1 MLRLYDTA
9 TGSEA
14 VLSGA
19 DNGRIGLYVCGPT
32 VYGPPHIGHGRF
44 ALTYDILRRYLES
57 TGVGVRHV
65 SNVTDIDDK
74 IIHLANAEHR
84 SSHDVAVEYEAEW
97 WAAMDALGI
106 AKPTVVPHATD
117 YVAEMVEMIAEL
129 VRLEVAYETSD
140 GVYLEVA
147 KVEGYGLLAQ
157 QPLDS
162 LRAGGSSRVEV
173 NEEKRAPFDF
183 ALWKK
188 AKAGEPA
195 WESGFGEGRPGW
207 HTECVVMALAL
218 LGEGFSLHGAGEDLK
233 FPHNEN
239 ERAQAVALGRPYA
252 SHWMH
257 NGMLMQAGE
266 KMAKSVGNV
275 VDLASLVSKYDP
287 RAYRLV
293 IAQSHYRAPIE
304 LGASNLEAAEEALRR
319 IDALARRLEEAGTVV
334 PADAV
339 ADALTADFRAHMDDD
354 LATPQA
360 IGVLF
365 GAVTAANSAFDRGDG
380 PAGVALGRAAL
391 RGFEAVG
398 LVAIGA
404 ATVPAHV
411 LELARRRDEA
421 RAGRDWAAA
430 DRLRHEIV
438 DAGYRVEDTPG
449 GTRVYR

>member
-1 MLRLYDTA
+1 
-9 TGSEA
+9 
-14 VLSGA
+14 
-19 DNGRIGLYVCGPT
+19 
-32 VYGPPHIGHGRF
+32 
-44 ALTYDILRRYLES
+44 
-57 TGVGVRHV
+57 
-65 SNVTDIDDK
+65 
-74 IIHLANAEHR
+74 
-84 SSHDVAVEYEAEW
+84 
-97 WAAMDALGI
+97 
-106 AKPTVVPHATD
+106 
-117 YVAEMVEMIAEL
+117 
-129 VRLEVAYETSD
+129 
-140 GVYLEVA
+140 
-147 KVEGYGLLAQ
+147 
-157 QPLDS
+157 
-162 LRAGGSSRVEV
+162 
-173 NEEKRAPFDF
+173 
-183 ALWKK
+183 
-188 AKAGEPA
+188 
-195 WESGFGEGRPGW
+195 
-207 HTECVVMALAL
+207 MALAL